1 MGKAAGGGSGSARAA
16 DQRTSGIAVTGAV
29 SGQLRELRAA
39 DAEKARAVDAAI
51 MRIPSG
57 DGDPV
62 RIPVPGAPPDREY
75 RAILPASRDAPVV
88 IYRAM
93 EPGEGDGE
101 GWVVTTLI
109 DRDEYEQYMRAE
121 RNGILDAPAVKQV
134 TEAVAGTVSS
144 IVVNAVPGSVE

>member
-39 DAEKARAVDAAI
+39 DAEKARVVDAAI

-57 DGDPV
+57 DG
-62 RIPVPGAPPDREY
+62 
-75 RAILPASRDAPVV
+75 
-88 IYRAM
+88 
-93 EPGEGDGE
+93 EGF
-101 GWVVTTLI
+101 VVTTLI
-109 DRDEYEQYMRAE
+109 DRDEFEQYLRAE